1 MKIEL
6 EDNSVSAVLYNYMRH
21 EDILFEIK
29 DGYIIFQNEQDYQKV
44 LDFLP
49 EEKKIINKIEEEIK
63 KIPEYDKQV
72 QKEAAQLLFNI
83 KEEKK
88 EIVKKKGRLF

>member
-1 MKIEL
+1 MQKIKL
-6 EDNSVSAVLYNYMRH
+6 KDNSVSAVLYNYMRH

-29 DGYIIFQNEQDYQKV
+29 DGYIIFQNEYDYQKV

-63 KIPEYDKQV
+63 KIPEYDRKADIEV
-72 QKEAAQLLFNI
+72 
-83 KEEKK
+83 KK
-88 EIVKKKGRLF
+88 PEKKKGGRLF